1 MNLAISILTTLVL
14 FLVLFFFKSSPL
26 PAQQSKDHAPPLPPH
41 PQKPIFTSLKLLLC
55 DKDFLLSTLA
65 HSLAI
70 GHFFAFTTVLEAMI
84 IPFNFTSI
92 DASYLSTAY
101 QASGIISGLLCS
113 WVLTRKGPR
122 YFKPASLIVLILT
135 LISKVAL

>member
-14 FLVLFFFKSSPL
+14 FLVLFFFQSRPIL
-26 PAQQSKDHAPPLPPH
+26 GQQSKDHQLSLPTH
-41 PQKPIFTSLKLLLC
+41 PQKPIFMSLKLLLC
-55 DKDFLLSTLA
+55 DKDFLFSTLA
-65 HSLAI
+65 HSIAI

-84 IPFNFTSI
+84 IPFGFTSI

-101 QASGIISGLLCS
+101 QASGIISGFLCS

-122 YFKPASLIVLILT
+122 YFKAASLTVLILT
-135 LISKVAL
+135 LISKLAS